1 MPTPTRLTAKDLVPG
16 GSYLHRNGHFVRH
29 IEAIDG
35 DTVHYHDQYSQGSCS
50 KQAFLTKKTY
60 CRTWKRD

>member
-1 MPTPTRLTAKDLVPG
+1 MPTPIRLTAKVPS
-16 GSYLHRNGHFVRH
+16 GSYLHNNGLFVRH

-50 KQAFLTKKTY
+50 KRTFLTKRTY
-60 CRTWKRD
+60 CWSWKRD